1 MQFVTSTGVLICCK
15 LKRTGEL
22 KKGFDS
28 DLSFRVVDGSGVK
41 EAGRSC
47 CEMSRDS
54 SGVLCEKE
62 GPVCRDRTQY
72 VFFDGLHPTDSVN
85 ARIARKGYGSRSPQ
99 HAYPINVKQLAML

>member
-1 MQFVTSTGVLICCK
+1 M
-15 LKRTGEL
+15 
-22 KKGFDS
+22 
-28 DLSFRVVDGSGVK
+28 DGSGVK

-85 ARIARKGYGSRSPQ
+85 ARIARKGYGSRSAQ